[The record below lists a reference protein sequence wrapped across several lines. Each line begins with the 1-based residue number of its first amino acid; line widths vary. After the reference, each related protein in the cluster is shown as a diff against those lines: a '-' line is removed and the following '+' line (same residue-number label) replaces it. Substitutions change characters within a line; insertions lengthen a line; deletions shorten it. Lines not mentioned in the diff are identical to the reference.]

1 MLKFIKKLFS
11 SRSIENE
18 RVIEENYFIKY
29 SDVLDKQVIS
39 QMLEEYKTGII
50 VFEPIRKTL
59 TEADQEDL
67 YSQIDKSNL
76 LSHQEK
82 FETII
87 GLMMILDGSFPEA
100 TIVSRLGNVFGK
112 EFMDT
117 IENKRNEFKTD
128 IAVKRTIKFLTN
140 QSI

>member
-11 SRSIENE
+11 SKSIDNE
-18 RVIEENYFIKY
+18 RVIEEIYFIKY

-50 VFEPIRKTL
+50 VFEPIRITL

-117 IENKRNEFKTD
+117 IENKRNEFNGLQRVASD
-128 IAVKRTIKFLTN
+128 
-140 QSI
+140 

>member
-11 SRSIENE
+11 SKSIDNE
-18 RVIEENYFIKY
+18 RGIEEIYFIKY
-29 SDVLDKQVIS
+29 SDVLDKQIIS

-76 LSHQEK
+76 LSHHEK

-128 IAVKRTIKFLTN
+128 IAVKRTIKFL
-140 QSI
+140 SG

>member
-11 SRSIENE
+11 SKSIDNE
-18 RVIEENYFIKY
+18 RVIEEMYFIKY
-29 SDVLDKQVIS
+29 SDVLDKQIIS
-39 QMLEEYKTGII
+39 QMLEEYKTGIS

-100 TIVSRLGNVFGK
+100 TIVSRLGTVFGK

-140 QSI
+140 QSR

>member
-1 MLKFIKKLFS
+1 MVKFIKKPFS
-11 SRSIENE
+11 SKSIDNE
-18 RVIEENYFIKY
+18 RVIEEIYFIKY
-29 SDVLDKQVIS
+29 SDVFDKQVIS

-59 TEADQEDL
+59 TEADQEEL

-100 TIVSRLGNVFGK
+100 TIVSRLGNVLGK

-128 IAVKRTIKFLTN
+128 IAVKRTIKFPTN
-140 QSI
+140 QSS

>member
-82 FETII
+82 IETII

-128 IAVKRTIKFLTN
+128 IAVKRTIKFLAN
-140 QSI
+140 QSS

>member
-11 SRSIENE
+11 SRSINNE

-128 IAVKRTIKFLTN
+128 IAVKRTIKFL
-140 QSI
+140 IG

>member
-11 SRSIENE
+11 SKSIDNK
-18 RVIEENYFIKY
+18 RVIEEIYFIKY

-140 QSI
+140 QSS

>member
-11 SRSIENE
+11 SRSINNE

-117 IENKRNEFKTD
+117 IENKRNEFKTV
-128 IAVKRTIKFLTN
+128 IAVKRTIKFLAN
-140 QSI
+140 QSS

>member
-11 SRSIENE
+11 SKSIDNE
-18 RVIEENYFIKY
+18 RVIEEIYFIKY

-140 QSI
+140 QSS

>member
-128 IAVKRTIKFLTN
+128 IAIKRTIKFLAN
-140 QSI
+140 QSS

>member
-11 SRSIENE
+11 SKSIANE
-18 RVIEENYFIKY
+18 RVIEEIYFIKY

-128 IAVKRTIKFLTN
+128 MK
-140 QSI
+140 

>member
-128 IAVKRTIKFLTN
+128 IAVKRTIKFLAN
-140 QSI
+140 QSS